1 MTANLI
7 VFYNTATRV
16 ADGVRLW
23 PQNAKVWPT
32 YLTLG
37 IAALSTFLA
46 TATLLAYFWGTK
58 VANRWNMA
66 RVSVTIA
73 VVVFNIVIWAIAA
86 FGLQSTSAFDGI
98 GSQSLWSA
106 VCDSTPQQHEI
117 FGHEFNFGQYCLMQV
132 PGPFQRK
139 MLMGRNGGWF
149 VLELGLGWRA

>member
-1 MTANLI
+1 
-7 VFYNTATRV
+7 
-16 ADGVRLW
+16 
-23 PQNAKVWPT
+23 
-32 YLTLG
+32 
-37 IAALSTFLA
+37 
-46 TATLLAYFWGTK
+46 
-58 VANRWNMA
+58 MA

-149 VLELGLGWRA
+149 VLELGLGWRG